1 MKKRVGEEINPKDL
15 QESEDIPEIKEP
27 LQNKAGAEKKA
38 KKKADDFAEEPDVD
52 PGIDYMRWS
61 D

>member
-1 MKKRVGEEINPKDL
+1 MKKRVGEEINPKNL
-15 QESEDIPEIKEP
+15 EEMEDIPELEEP
-27 LQNKAGAEKKA
+27 LENKTGDGKKA
-38 KKKADDFAEEPDVD
+38 KNKADDFAEEPDVD